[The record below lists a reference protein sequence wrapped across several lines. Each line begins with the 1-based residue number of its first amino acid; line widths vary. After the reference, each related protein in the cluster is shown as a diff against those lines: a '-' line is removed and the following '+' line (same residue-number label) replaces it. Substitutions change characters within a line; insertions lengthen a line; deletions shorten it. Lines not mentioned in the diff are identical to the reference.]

1 MPMNRTPRQNRQRFS
16 RHEIK
21 KARGY
26 LPALHAGWCKKHAVR
41 LAIGG
46 DLCLFRWG
54 VDQGQGRELSYIDK
68 RNTVA
73 MNSALETGSLP

>member
-1 MPMNRTPRQNRQRFS
+1 MPMNRTPRQNRQRLS

-46 DLCLFRWG
+46 DLCLFCLG
-54 VDQGQGRELSYIDK
+54 VDLGQGREFSYMDK
-68 RNTVA
+68 RNTLT
-73 MNSALETGSLP
+73 MNSALEPGSLP